1 MTDSLDIKL
10 DSLVNELPPA
20 TNTAQGV
27 NPWKNAIYK
36 TLAGICLT
44 LIELKIPVIE
54 HVLPVLGA
62 IFLVLGTRSLRS
74 ENKEFHACYVISVI
88 KLIVLACVMVFRST
102 ALNIMDAAEKLL
114 IPLSVFGLASTLLF
128 LVFFRAGII
137 DVKRKAGLGGGAGSV
152 LALMIWLVILSAI
165 AVFNVG
171 YGALVWLMLA
181 VYVLI
186 IVSVVRLAKSIAI
199 AGYAITPAEVR
210 VSDNSAAVIIIAV
223 IAIGVA
229 VGNLFFSKLPMQ
241 WEKADLTP
249 SASSEIMDNL
259 RALGFPEMVLND
271 LSYEDLEECRGADM
285 VRVGSTYDSSKNGNR
300 AYSND
305 LVIGAEG
312 ECVTAVI
319 SVRIPDGGSYK
330 WFIVDY
336 FCWNGEAR
344 FYGNELMWLVPIY
357 NRGLFTCTRPPK
369 TGRVFCEIN
378 DETLT
383 SDYYFAGEKTVQ
395 TTGILTSGQ
404 SEALNTV
411 IWSFPTRA
419 TNARGYITYTAV
431 SDAAHQ
437 INENSLIN
445 YYHQKS
451 PVNYPVRTVLNTGDM
466 YLFGNSPFVLFND
479 IFMHNTEGLIR

>member
-1 MTDSLDIKL
+1 
-10 DSLVNELPPA
+10 
-20 TNTAQGV
+20 
-27 NPWKNAIYK
+27 
-36 TLAGICLT
+36 
-44 LIELKIPVIE
+44 
-54 HVLPVLGA
+54 
-62 IFLVLGTRSLRS
+62 
-74 ENKEFHACYVISVI
+74 
-88 KLIVLACVMVFRST
+88 
-102 ALNIMDAAEKLL
+102 
-114 IPLSVFGLASTLLF
+114 
-128 LVFFRAGII
+128 
-137 DVKRKAGLGGGAGSV
+137 
-152 LALMIWLVILSAI
+152 
-165 AVFNVG
+165 
-171 YGALVWLMLA
+171 
-181 VYVLI
+181 
-186 IVSVVRLAKSIAI
+186 
-199 AGYAITPAEVR
+199 
-210 VSDNSAAVIIIAV
+210 
-223 IAIGVA
+223 
-229 VGNLFFSKLPMQ
+229 MQ

-357 NRGLFTCTRPPK
+357 NRGWFTCTRPPK

-431 SDAAHQ
+431 SEAAHQ
-437 INENSLIN
+437 IYENSLIN

-466 YLFGNSPFVLFND
+466 YLFGNSPFVLFNGL
-479 IFMHNTEGLIR
+479 FMHNTEGLIR